1 MRNIALLLRY
11 DGAGYHGWQTQQNA
25 LTIQETLECAVR
37 RLTGEAI
44 PKGLAGCSRT
54 DAGVHANAY
63 VANFF
68 SNCTIPAERFPA
80 AIRPLLPPDL
90 SVLAAA
96 DMPMDF
102 HARFS
107 CTGKE
112 YVYRIYGGSAPD
124 PFRYRRAMYHPYR
137 LDAEKMNA
145 AAACLCGTHDF
156 RAFMAAGATVKDT
169 CRTVYDCH
177 VSSEGGEVT
186 VTISANGFLYN
197 MVRIVAGTLIAV
209 SDGKIRPEQLP
220 EMIRSGDRTRLGM
233 TLPPFGLYLN
243 RIWYPAGEAQDIF
256 QRNQSN
262 G

>member
-90 SVLAAA
+90 SEI
-96 DMPMDF
+96 
-102 HARFS
+102 
-107 CTGKE
+107 G
-112 YVYRIYGGSAPD
+112 
-124 PFRYRRAMYHPYR
+124 RA
-137 LDAEKMNA
+137 
-145 AAACLCGTHDF
+145 
-156 RAFMAAGATVKDT
+156 
-169 CRTVYDCH
+169 H
-177 VSSEGGEVT
+177 V
-186 VTISANGFLYN
+186 
-197 MVRIVAGTLIAV
+197 
-209 SDGKIRPEQLP
+209 
-220 EMIRSGDRTRLGM
+220 
-233 TLPPFGLYLN
+233 
-243 RIWYPAGEAQDIF
+243 
-256 QRNQSN
+256 
-262 G
+262 

>member
-177 VSSEGGEVT
+177 VSSEDGEVT

-197 MVRIVAGTLIAV
+197 MEF
-209 SDGKIRPEQLP
+209 P
-220 EMIRSGDRTRLGM
+220 
-233 TLPPFGLYLN
+233 YL
-243 RIWYPAGEAQDIF
+243 
-256 QRNQSN
+256 QR
-262 G
+262 